1 MVLVLKPCLVPPS
14 PQPFMQPGL
23 MAAEG
28 SLQRTNGS
36 GGDGPGGNSVEE
48 EGEEMPNSAPTSK
61 KRSRSDS
68 GATSPRP
75 QPKKRRVSKD
85 ASRRQSA
92 DGDGQ
97 GAASLSGSH
106 PSSAPKVFTFD
117 PQRVP
122 QSQSAGGGVQDAE
135 TMTQR
140 TATLDDLCRAV
151 EELEKREQ
159 LKGGRV
165 EEEESL
171 SDEGKKRPENIVIPQ
186 SHSSPAIERERHR
199 FGATPPYTP
208 PPILSPARSMTMLSM
223 ATPIPPPGTPGRILA
238 PWSSRRSSDNA
249 RGPSE
254 SEESYSEPRINIG
267 KEFQAE
273 LPACDGEPRHS
284 LTPHV
289 PVCVCVSHVTC
300 VCVFWCEGILS
311 SCVCIMLASLAPAL
325 TSAFI

>member
-1 MVLVLKPCLVPPS
+1 
-14 PQPFMQPGL
+14 MQPGL

-28 SLQRTNGS
+28 SLQRNNSS
-36 GGDGPGGNSVEE
+36 GGDGLGGSSLEE
-48 EGEEMPNSAPTSK
+48 EGEEMADSTAAAATSSK

-75 QPKKRRVSKD
+75 HGKKRRVSRD
-85 ASRRQSA
+85 AARRQSA
-92 DGDGQ
+92 DSDAGQ
-97 GAASLSGSH
+97 GVAGSH

-122 QSQSAGGGVQDAE
+122 QSQSVGGGVQDAE

-159 LKGGRV
+159 LKGAGAG
-165 EEEESL
+165 EEEDGGAL
-171 SDEGKKRPENIVIPQ
+171 SDEGKKRPENIIIPQ

-223 ATPIPPPGTPGRILA
+223 TTPIPQPGTPGRILA

-267 KEFQAE
+267 KEFQAD
-273 LPACDGEPRHS
+273 LPACDGEY
-284 LTPHV
+284 
-289 PVCVCVSHVTC
+289 
-300 VCVFWCEGILS
+300 
-311 SCVCIMLASLAPAL
+311 
-325 TSAFI
+325 SAMTYYLF